1 MSQAVGEVLAFGIGV
16 ALSPVAV
23 IAVVLM
29 LDAPGG
35 RLSATVF
42 VASCATSL
50 GAVATLALLLAD
62 GADARQDG
70 GPGGRRSSCMDYTA

>member
-29 LDAPGG
+29 LVAPGG
-35 RLSATVF
+35 RLSAAVF
-42 VASCATSL
+42 DASWAMSL

-62 GADARQDG
+62 GANARQETLQRTG
-70 GPGGRRSSCMDYTA
+70 